1 MYQKKKQ
8 EDIRCPLEYAISLI
22 SGKLNS
28 RVLCVLHTYGT
39 VRYSKIRDEL
49 VSVSDAVLSA
59 TLKEM
64 LNKNLI
70 VKHVLSTELTPHVEY
85 SLSDYCKTLLPALQE
100 LCKWGGVHFTSHDE
114 SIPLCKRC
122 GCNTNMKKEP

>member
-22 SGKLNS
+22 SGKWNS
-28 RVLCVLHTYGT
+28 RVLHTYGT

-70 VKHVLSTELTPHVEY
+70 VKHVLSTELTPHVEN